1 LPNHPRQIDGLE
13 INAVE
18 DGFMIYRAEQ
28 DRLHY
33 LNHSAVVVLE
43 FCDGKR
49 SAAEI
54 ADLVRRAYGLSKT
67 PRKDIDET
75 LKNLAREGLVTTGPR
90 RRRLPRSQPVRRE
103 GKRRARA
110 RRR

>member
-43 FCDGKR
+43 LCDGKR

-54 ADLVRRAYGLSKT
+54 ADLVRRAYGLSKP
-67 PRKDIDET
+67 PRKDVDET
-75 LKNLAREGLVTTGPR
+75 LKNLAREGLVKRGPQS
-90 RRRLPRSQPVRRE
+90 RRLPRSRPARRG
-103 GKRRARA
+103 GKRGARA
-110 RRR
+110 